1 MTFKIAQSEH
11 YAQKISVGLPDEKGR
26 IARSEFK
33 VTFVRCNNDRL
44 DELRAMIG
52 RDVLK
57 AVVIGWTDLV
67 DDDDQPVPFSDANL
81 DALMQIPQA
90 ADALID
96 GFWSSQRNVQLK
108 N

>member
-1 MTFKIAQSEH
+1 MAFTIAQSEH
-11 YAQKISVGLPDEKGR
+11 YSQKISVGLPDEKGR

-44 DELRAMIG
+44 DELRTMIG

-57 AVVIGWTDLV
+57 AVVIGWSDLV
-67 DDDDQPVPFSDANL
+67 DDHDEPVPFSDANL

-96 GFWSSQRNVQLK
+96 GFWSSQRNVHLK